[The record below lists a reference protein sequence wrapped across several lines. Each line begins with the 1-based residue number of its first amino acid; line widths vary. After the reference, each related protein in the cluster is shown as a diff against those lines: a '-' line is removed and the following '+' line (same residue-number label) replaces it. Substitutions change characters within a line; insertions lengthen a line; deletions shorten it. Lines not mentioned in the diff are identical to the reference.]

1 MENIIN
7 NPGLQHIAENIF
19 CNLSDKDIKLC
30 QEINQFCKQ
39 ILKSPLFWKE
49 KFMRQLSKKNQ
60 NDWNEAIQM
69 TKAPSQAG
77 CLRVTMRTA
86 AAVAVIQAG
95 QA

>member
-1 MENIIN
+1 M
-7 NPGLQHIAENIF
+7 
-19 CNLSDKDIKLC
+19 
-30 QEINQFCKQ
+30 
-39 ILKSPLFWKE
+39 FWKE

-69 TKAPSQAG
+69 TKAHSQAG
-77 CLRVTMRTA
+77 CLRATMRTA

>member
-1 MENIIN
+1 MTIVAGHLTTQQVIR
-7 NPGLQHIAENIF
+7 GQT
-19 CNLSDKDIKLC
+19 
-30 QEINQFCKQ
+30 Q
-39 ILKSPLFWKE
+39 
-49 KFMRQLSKKNQ
+49 
-60 NDWNEAIQM
+60 EAIQM